1 MSMLRRFLPV
11 ASDARLAAPE
21 LQRPIQ
27 LYDPQGILGRINRT
41 FRRRLRDRVED
52 LFQDA
57 CISGDL
63 ATAEELLTVLEH
75 MHARR
80 RDGPDRRAAG
90 MSFDKAREEL
100 ARRRR
105 TAERSPG

>member
-1 MSMLRRFLPV
+1 MLRRFLPV
-11 ASDARLAAPE
+11 ASDASLAPPDR
-21 LQRPIQ
+21 QRRIA
-27 LYDPQGILGRINRT
+27 LYDPEGILGRINRS

-75 MHARR
+75 MHLRR
-80 RDGPDRRAAG
+80 HDGPDRRAADV
-90 MSFDKAREEL
+90 SFDKARQEL

-105 TAERSPG
+105 TA

>member
-1 MSMLRRFLPV
+1 MLRRFLPV
-11 ASDARLAAPE
+11 ASDARLAPPD
-21 LQRPIQ
+21 LLRLIQ
-27 LYDPQGILGRINRT
+27 LYDPEGLLSRINRT

-63 ATAEELLTVLEH
+63 ATAEELLTILEH

-80 RDGPDRRAAG
+80 RDGPDRRAIAI
-90 MSFDKAREEL
+90 SFDQAREEL
-100 ARRRR
+100 AKRRRV
-105 TAERSPG
+105 AERSTG

>member
-1 MSMLRRFLPV
+1 MSLFRRFLPV

-27 LYDPQGILGRINRT
+27 LYDPEGIFGRINRA
-41 FRRRLRDRVED
+41 FRRRLRDRVEE

-57 CISGDL
+57 CVSGDL

-80 RDGPDRRAAG
+80 SGGPDRRATDV
-90 MSFDKAREEL
+90 SFDKAREEL

>member
-57 CISGDL
+57 CIFGDL

-75 MHARR
+75 MQA
-80 RDGPDRRAAG
+80 
-90 MSFDKAREEL
+90 
-100 ARRRR
+100 RRR
-105 TAERSPG
+105 TAGFSHAPRAARRHRLPHRAGA

>member
-1 MSMLRRFLPV
+1 MLRRFLPV
-11 ASDARLAAPE
+11 ASDARLAAPD
-21 LQRPIQ
+21 LQRPIP
-27 LYDPQGILGRINRT
+27 LYDPEGILGRINRT

-80 RDGPDRRAAG
+80 RDGPNRRAG
-90 MSFDKAREEL
+90 VSFDKAREEL

-105 TAERSPG
+105 IAERSTG

>member
-1 MSMLRRFLPV
+1 MLRRFLPV
-11 ASDARLAAPE
+11 ASDARLAPPD
-21 LQRPIQ
+21 LLRPIQ
-27 LYDPQGILGRINRT
+27 LYDPGGILGRISRT

-63 ATAEELLTVLEH
+63 ATAEELLAVLEH

-80 RDGPDRRAAG
+80 SDGPDRRAISI
-90 MSFDKAREEL
+90 SFDKAREEL

-105 TAERSPG
+105 LAERSSG